1 VTALAL
7 LWAAGAAAQPVSPV
21 PDAGSTTTPEG
32 RPGLIR
38 VGTFYL
44 TPYIHVGNVG
54 LDTNVFYTPFDRH
67 TDVMASGGPGLEI
80 VRPLGKTSRFRL
92 DGGLDYLYY
101 VRTPSL
107 RRWNGYGSGSLELG
121 GVKTRF
127 AAEERYAQTY
137 SRPNYQVNA
146 RLQQETEGT
155 QAFLSRTLGERLS
168 LAVFG
173 ERSRVRT
180 DSTDYLGT
188 DLQQTMSEDRYEAG
202 GELRI
207 ALSVKTKLVA
217 GGEQTWHRFPYL
229 PARDGRAPLAYG
241 GFRTDETA
249 LIAGSALAGV
259 RWFMGDAGGSR
270 NTFYADVN
278 AARHF
283 SPKTELGGRFT
294 RDLAYSAFATSGPTP
309 TIVQQLAEVY
319 LDKVLV
325 SHVYLR
331 IFGGI
336 GSFTSDGTVTLV
348 LPGEIPQTQVRNDNF
363 REAGAEVGYQF
374 RPRVRAGV
382 NARYTTRTSTFNT
395 FGIEGLLFG
404 FTLTYNP
411 PQPQFR

>member
-1 VTALAL
+1 M
-7 LWAAGAAAQPVSPV
+7 
-21 PDAGSTTTPEG
+21 EG

-44 TPYIHVGNVG
+44 TPYVHVGNIG
-54 LDTNVFYTPFDRH
+54 LDTNVFYTPYDRH
-67 TDVMASGGPGLEI
+67 TDIMASGGPGLEV
-80 VRPLGKTSRFRL
+80 VRPFGKTSRFRL

-101 VRTPSL
+101 LRTPSL
-107 RRWNGYGSGSLELG
+107 RRWNGYGSGSLELE
-121 GVKTRF
+121 GVRTRF
-127 AAEERYAQTY
+127 AIEERYAQTY

-155 QAFLSRTLGERLS
+155 RAFLRRTLGERFS
-168 LAVFG
+168 LALFG
-173 ERSRVRT
+173 ERSRVRVE
-180 DSTDYLGT
+180 SLDYLGT
-188 DLQQTMSEDRYEAG
+188 DLQQTMDEDRDEAG

-207 ALSVKTKLVA
+207 ALSVKTKFVA

-229 PARDGRAPLAYG
+229 PGRNGRAPLAYG

-259 RWFMGDAGGSR
+259 RWFMGDSGGSR
-270 NTFYADVN
+270 NTFYADVD

-294 RDLAYSAFATSGPTP
+294 RDLAYSAFATSGPSP
-309 TIVQQLAEVY
+309 TIVQQMAEVY
-319 LDKVLV
+319 VDKVLV
-325 SHVYLR
+325 SHIYLR
-331 IFGGI
+331 VFGGI
-336 GSFTSDGTVTLV
+336 GSFTSDGAVTLV
-348 LPGEIPQTQVRNDNF
+348 LPGQGPQTQVRNDNF

-382 NARYTTRTSTFNT
+382 NARYTTRTSTFDT
-395 FGIEGLLFG
+395 FGVQGLLFG